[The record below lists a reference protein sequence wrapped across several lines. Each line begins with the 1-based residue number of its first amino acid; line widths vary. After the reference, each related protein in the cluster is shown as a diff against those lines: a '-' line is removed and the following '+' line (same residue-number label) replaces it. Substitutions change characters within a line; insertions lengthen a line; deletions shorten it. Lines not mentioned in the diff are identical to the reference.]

1 MNILNRSL
9 ILYNIPQQIYIWV
22 YVFWMNLIFNN
33 GIPYVGLICCNYKT
47 YQAIKEMEIRLL
59 TLQVHFTK
67 QRRGV
72 LMNQTT
78 FEEVST
84 EIEIRSNN
92 QKMESF
98 TQLNLPQRC
107 LNEDTGLREH

>member
-1 MNILNRSL
+1 
-9 ILYNIPQQIYIWV
+9 
-22 YVFWMNLIFNN
+22 
-33 GIPYVGLICCNYKT
+33 
-47 YQAIKEMEIRLL
+47 MEIRLL

-92 QKMESF
+92 QNQKMESF
-98 TQLNLPQRC
+98 TRLDLPQRC
-107 LNEDTGLREH
+107 LNEDTG